1 MNVYVEMIITDQ
13 SYCYNL
19 AQQDTNHCRL
29 TSMDLENSIVVSGK
43 HAFMVSNMVWQ
54 NLCI

>member
-1 MNVYVEMIITDQ
+1 MNGYIEMLRTDQ
-13 SYCYNL
+13 SHCYNL

-29 TSMDLENSIVVSGK
+29 TSMDLERSVVVSGK

-54 NLCI
+54 NLWI